1 MKVFLREPA
10 LGLTAFVLVALM
22 AIFIVYPQ
30 VRVISYP
37 GFGGYEALG
46 RETGTWIARN
56 ADRFVAQLNQTALP
70 PALATPLWVRAAQN
84 SLWVMAFSTTT
95 AVILGFV
102 YAYAMVYSQ
111 MPWKPFFRV
120 LAILPMLSPPFVVAA
135 SYILLF
141 GPRGLITF
149 KLLGFSPNI
158 LGFYG
163 LWGVQTIAFFPIA
176 YQLIADV
183 LSRSDPRL
191 EQAARNLGAGPWQ
204 VFTTVTLPLARPGLV
219 AATLLVAIYVL
230 EDFGNPAL
238 IAGQYT
244 VLPTLAYGMITG
256 LADFAGAAL
265 ISTILLLMAMAM
277 YFARVRLEGRHGYV
291 TVSGR
296 GSSIPRP
303 PVPRAVTWACF
314 SICFALAVLIVM
326 VYGVLVLSAV
336 VEAYPFNFTPTLK
349 HFAYVGANLTSLRN
363 SLVFAIS
370 AALVCS
376 LFSVLLAYIVQRKS
390 WTGRGLVDFVAIT
403 PAAVPGIFFGIGYA
417 MVANQK
423 SMDWIPRDMIIIL
436 SMVFWNIPVGYRAA
450 LAGLQQIDRSIDEAA
465 TSMGASSLR
474 SFAGVLLP
482 ILRGPLTTGFV
493 TTFVRAITTLSVVI
507 FLFTPQT
514 SVATIRIF
522 QLVNDFNWGGATA
535 FTVSVITMAV
545 LVLMVVWWIAGRRVR
560 LDEVAGG

>member
-1 MKVFLREPA
+1 MRVFLREPA
-10 LGLTAFVLVALM
+10 LGLTTLVLVGLM
-22 AIFIVYPQ
+22 VLFIIYPQ
-30 VRVISYP
+30 IRVVTVP
-37 GFGGYEALG
+37 GLAGYEAFFTKG
-46 RETGTWIARN
+46 PNWIR
-56 ADRFVAQLNQTALP
+56 
-70 PALATPLWVRAAQN
+70 ATQN
-84 SLWVMAFSTTT
+84 SLWIMAFSTTT

-102 YAYAMVYSQ
+102 YAYAMVYSR

-141 GPRGLITF
+141 GPRGLITYKVF
-149 KLLGFSPNI
+149 GISPNI

-183 LSRSDPRL
+183 LARSDPRL
-191 EQAARNLGAGPWQ
+191 EQAARNLGAGPWK
-204 VFTTVTLPLARPGLV
+204 VFTTVTLPLSRPGLL
-219 AATLLVAIYVL
+219 AAILLVAIYVV

-244 VLPTLAYGMITG
+244 VLPTLAYGLISG
-256 LADFAGAAL
+256 FGDFAGAAVV
-265 ISTILLLMAMAM
+265 STILLGLAMAM
-277 YFARVRLEGRHGYV
+277 YLVRIRLEGRHGYV

-303 PVPRAVTWACF
+303 PVPAAVTWACF
-314 SICFALAVLIVM
+314 AICLVLAVLILL

-336 VEAYPFNFTPTLK
+336 VDAYPFNFTPTLK
-349 HFAYVGANLTSLRN
+349 HFAYVGANIVSLRN
-363 SLVFAIS
+363 SLWFSLVAAAICSVFA
-370 AALVCS
+370 
-376 LFSVLLAYIVQRKS
+376 VLLAYIVQRKQWVGKS
-390 WTGRGLVDFVAIT
+390 VVDFVAIT

-417 MVANQK
+417 MLANQK
-423 SMDWIPRDMIIIL
+423 SLDWIPREAVIICSMI
-436 SMVFWNIPVGYRAA
+436 FWNIPVGYRAS
-450 LAGLQQIDRSIDEAA
+450 LVGLQQIDRSIDEAA
-465 TSMGASSLR
+465 TSMGAGSLR
-474 SFAGVLLP
+474 AFRDVLLP
-482 ILRGPLTTGFV
+482 ILRGPLTTGFI

-535 FTVSVITMAV
+535 FTVSVIAMAI
-545 LVLMVVWWIAGRRVR
+545 LVLLIVWRIAGRGVQ
-560 LDEVAGG
+560 LDEVASG